1 MFIPGLGGQPP
12 QTRRLPRAVVAG
24 LAAGAL
30 ALALAACGGDS
41 SAGETTEA
49 AGTYPVRVVESRF
62 PTRQRLGE
70 TNLLRLGVRNAGE
83 EAVPQLTVDFT
94 IAGEEG
100 RDSKLP
106 FGFRDPQPG
115 LAQPDR
121 PVWVLSEKYPR
132 LAGSS
137 EPAGA
142 ETASPGTFEFG
153 RLEPGETV
161 EAVWQLS
168 AVKTGEFDLLYEI
181 GAGLSGEAR
190 AETVGGGDAGGSFV
204 VRVTEVPPETVVK
217 DDGQV
222 VEAPKDPTAAN
233 R

>member
-1 MFIPGLGGQPP
+1 LGGKTPKA
-12 QTRRLPRAVVAG
+12 RRRPRAVVAA

-30 ALALAACGGDS
+30 ALALAACGDDS
-41 SAGETTEA
+41 SPEGGTTEA
-49 AGTYPVRVVESRF
+49 AGTYPVRVVESKF

-83 EAVPQLTVDFT
+83 EAVPQLTVNFT
-94 IAGEEG
+94 VAGEEG

-132 LAGSS
+132 LVGSAES
-137 EPAGA
+137 AGA
-142 ETASPGTFEFG
+142 ETASPGTFDFG
-153 RLEPGETV
+153 RLEPDETV

-168 AVKTGEFDLLYEI
+168 AVKTGRFDLLYEI
-181 GAGLSGEAR
+181 GAGLGGEAR